1 MRKIKLNVESLSV
14 ESFATAA
21 VAGEMGTVFGNEPT
35 RGNNEACRSA
45 VDACPTRICVTVDL
59 ACETNN
65 CVTLDVACQT
75 LECDTVVARY
85 CPSAAFETCV

>member
-59 ACETNN
+59 ACETLN
-65 CVTLDVACQT
+65 CETYDPIL
-75 LECDTVVARY
+75 
-85 CPSAAFETCV
+85 CPSVNDACVSSRGCTEIDCA

>member
-21 VAGEMGTVFGNEPT
+21 VAGEMGTVFGNQPT
-35 RGNNEACRSA
+35 NGNNQECRSA
-45 VDACPTRICVTVDL
+45 VDACPTRL
-59 ACETNN
+59 CETNN
-65 CVTLDVACQT
+65 CVTLDLACQT
-75 LECDTVVARY
+75 LECDTVVAQY